1 MAQREKQCEAIE
13 KEGLLQRQDQKTGS
27 IQFENV
33 TFRYYDNG
41 SIVLNQLTFIIP
53 SKQKVGVIGR
63 TGAGKSSLIAALF
76 RIAKAT
82 ANVDTNTDE
91 LVQQTI
97 RDGVKIVFSTLQ
109 VFRTKTVF

>member
-41 SIVLNQLTFIIP
+41 SIVLNQLTEQEP
-53 SKQKVGVIGR
+53 V
-63 TGAGKSSLIAALF
+63 
-76 RIAKAT
+76 KA
-82 ANVDTNTDE
+82 V
-91 LVQQTI
+91 
-97 RDGVKIVFSTLQ
+97 
-109 VFRTKTVF
+109 

>member
-41 SIVLNQLTFIIP
+41 PIVLNQLTEQEP
-53 SKQKVGVIGR
+53 V
-63 TGAGKSSLIAALF
+63 
-76 RIAKAT
+76 KA
-82 ANVDTNTDE
+82 V
-91 LVQQTI
+91 
-97 RDGVKIVFSTLQ
+97 
-109 VFRTKTVF
+109 